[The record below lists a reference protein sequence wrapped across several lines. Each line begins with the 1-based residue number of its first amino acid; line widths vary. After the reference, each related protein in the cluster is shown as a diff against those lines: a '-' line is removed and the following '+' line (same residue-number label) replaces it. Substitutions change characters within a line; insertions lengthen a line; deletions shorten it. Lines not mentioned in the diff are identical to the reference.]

1 MMLRVSVSDN
11 VSLSRVPTTCAKTVS
26 IEIDLRK
33 VERRKR
39 MRLG

>member
-1 MMLRVSVSDN
+1 MMLRVSVSDD
-11 VSLSRVPTTCAKTVS
+11 VSLSRAPTTCTKIVS
-26 IEIDLRK
+26 IEIDIRK